1 MAHRANPS
9 DEIGTKLRRVSPSSL
24 EGGPRTHLS
33 DILCLGNSESRSRGS
48 LFHKWFE
55 QIHWLDDGKPGVEQ
69 LRTAARGIDVG
80 QLDLKLEIE
89 QFMTCLEQDNVSQLL
104 RRSFYLNADKFRPHA
119 DDQASEH
126 LEVRNEQRFAVRD
139 KQQLLTGVIDR
150 LVLIYAAGD
159 LLSADIVDFKTD
171 HLFPGDTEQLHKRQA
186 FYEPQL
192 ESYRRAVQRM
202 FSLPADRTTARLLF
216 TFSGN
221 HHKTSVS

>member
-1 MAHRANPS
+1 M
-9 DEIGTKLRRVSPSSL
+9 
-24 EGGPRTHLS
+24 GG
-33 DILCLGNSESRSRGS
+33 
-48 LFHKWFE
+48 
-55 QIHWLDDGKPGVEQ
+55 Q
-69 LRTAARGIDVG
+69 ARGETGGKTGGKTGIKRQAG
-80 QLDLKLEIE
+80 E
-89 QFMTCLEQDNVSQLL
+89 Q
-104 RRSFYLNADKFRPHA
+104 
-119 DDQASEH
+119 
-126 LEVRNEQRFAVRD
+126 D